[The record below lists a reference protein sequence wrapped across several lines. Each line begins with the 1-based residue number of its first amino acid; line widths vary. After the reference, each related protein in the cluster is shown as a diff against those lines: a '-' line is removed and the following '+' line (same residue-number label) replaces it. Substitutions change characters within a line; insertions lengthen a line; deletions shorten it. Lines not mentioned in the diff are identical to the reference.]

1 MVEKI
6 KKKALEKG
14 IPLSR
19 LERRC
24 QLSSGSIY
32 RWDVNYPAVD
42 KVKRVATALEIT
54 VDELIEEEEYDF
66 I

>member
-6 KKKALEKG
+6 KKIAQEKG

-32 RWDVNYPAVD
+32 RWDVNYPAID
-42 KVKRVATALEIT
+42 KVKRVATVLDTT
-54 VDELIEEEEYDF
+54 VDELIEEEDYDF
-66 I
+66 G